1 MRQLTMYDA
10 CQVMAKNWK
19 ENGTPAWILYIPTSL
34 RVGYNNNLLNVKT
47 KIWADKIFTRR

>member
-1 MRQLTMYDA
+1 MRKVFSMKGKL
-10 CQVMAKNWK
+10 
-19 ENGTPAWILYIPTSL
+19 TPAWILYIPTSL